1 MTSQE
6 APEASVEESKD
17 EPEEE
22 PAAEEEEEEEEEEDE
37 EEIKDPK
44 EELEEGS
51 SIAPFPR
58 LVLFLRNVV
67 FEGNPRPRCGRVT
80 VLLDR
85 EATPDRLAPWNGRA
99 PAGAASAPILLPR
112 DDAAPLGRPTWR
124 PPGEAFPR
132 ALAGEQGSVPHP
144 LGPGL

>member
-1 MTSQE
+1 MTPQE

-51 SIAPFPR
+51 SIASIPSCSFFAQCR
-58 LVLFLRNVV
+58 LG
-67 FEGNPRPRCGRVT
+67 EK
-80 VLLDR
+80 
-85 EATPDRLAPWNGRA
+85 
-99 PAGAASAPILLPR
+99 PAAAVR
-112 DDAAPLGRPTWR
+112 
-124 PPGEAFPR
+124 GEAFPLFMR
-132 ALAGEQGSVPHP
+132 IRMLATIVFLMGAIC
-144 LGPGL
+144 

>member
-51 SIAPFPR
+51 SIAPSPR

-67 FEGNPRPRCGRVT
+67 FEKK
-80 VLLDR
+80 
-85 EATPDRLAPWNGRA
+85 
-99 PAGAASAPILLPR
+99 PAAAVR
-112 DDAAPLGRPTWR
+112 
-124 PPGEAFPR
+124 GEAFPLFMR
-132 ALAGEQGSVPHP
+132 NRMLATIVFLMGAIC
-144 LGPGL
+144 